1 MVGQTV
7 LVDQAPC
14 VIRQADVEDGQNDY
28 LCEPI
33 DPTVM
38 VRGQWDLGAGWVYE
52 RNIQAT
58 GESNE

>member
-1 MVGQTV
+1 M
-7 LVDQAPC
+7 
-14 VIRQADVEDGQNDY
+14 IRQADVEDGQNDY